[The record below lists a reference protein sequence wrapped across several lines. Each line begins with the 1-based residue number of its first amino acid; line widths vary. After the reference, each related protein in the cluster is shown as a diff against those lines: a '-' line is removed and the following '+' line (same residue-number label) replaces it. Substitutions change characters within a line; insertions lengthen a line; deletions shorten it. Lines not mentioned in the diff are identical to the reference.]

1 MRFQKVKSQSKR
13 KEETMGLF
21 TGVDLHSNNGYYGII
36 NKDEE
41 RIFKKKFQT
50 IYLLSHQ
57 IWSRSGKILWV

>member
-1 MRFQKVKSQSKR
+1 
-13 KEETMGLF
+13 MGLF